1 MVEPSAESIAQQA
14 FDLGLLDERQLQ
26 EAWAAFGSR
35 NVKLDEFVQLLVRRE
50 FLTNYQVERLLKGD
64 RTGFFFG
71 DYKVLYLVGSGTFAR
86 VYRAVHKETGQVVAV
101 KVLRNRY
108 SDDPTQFGQ
117 FVREGRVG
125 CSLRHP
131 NIVPIYD
138 VISEGKT
145 HFLVMEFVEG
155 RNLREF
161 VKIRKKIEPV
171 EATRLMIDI
180 SEGLRYAFENGLT
193 HRDLKMSN
201 VLVSS
206 RGQAKLVDFGLAA
219 VDENLTDEVLA
230 DLPNT
235 RTIDYAA
242 LERATGVRKDDTR
255 SDIYFLGCIYYNM
268 LTGRPPLERNSRPHP
283 AVEQDAVP
291 RSQADPQG
299 RANHPRLGG
308 PGGQQ
313 VDDARSEPP
322 LPVARQDADRPGDRH
337 EAAPRQGRQR
347 RGAGLDR
354 HSDGQ
359 RPPRIG
365 RPGGGMS
372 NHPKSERSVM
382 VVESN
387 LQMQDIFRD
396 GFKRAG
402 YRVLL
407 TSDPDRALER
417 FRHSPDIAGSVVFS
431 AATWP
436 LGPGNVQRI
445 RREQGGPTHP
455 GGAAARRKPARLES
469 GSQNKRPPSRA
480 PNADQHEA
488 TPGSVG
494 ATRGPGA
501 GRLIA
506 GERSHGGYVR
516 SPSKPWTLSV
526 IPAWRNPV
534 VWTAL
539 DSACGNDARC
549 CFRLR

>member
-1 MVEPSAESIAQQA
+1 MVESSAESIAQRA

-35 NVKLDEFVQLLVRRE
+35 NVKPDEFVQLLVRRE

-86 VYRAVHKETGQVVAV
+86 VYRAVHKETGQVAAV

-108 SDDPTQFGQ
+108 SDAPTQFGQ

-138 VISEGKT
+138 VVSEGKT
-145 HFLVMEFVEG
+145 HFLVMAFVEG

-161 VKIRKKIEPV
+161 VKIRKKIQPL

-180 SEGLRYAFENGLT
+180 CEGMRYAFENGLT
-193 HRDLKMSN
+193 HRDLKMNN

-219 VDENLTDEVLA
+219 ADENLTDEVLA

-268 LTGRPPLERNSRPHP
+268 LTGRPPLRETRDRIQRLSKTRFLEVKPIRKAEPTISDSVALVVNKSMML
-283 AVEQDAVP
+283 
-291 RSQADPQG
+291 DPNRRYQSPG
-299 RANHPRLGG
+299 KMLIDLEIAMKRLRAKASSG
-308 PGGQQ
+308 
-313 VDDARSEPP
+313 
-322 LPVARQDADRPGDRH
+322 
-337 EAAPRQGRQR
+337 AAPASAGTRSGKDCLDSTR
-347 RGAGLDR
+347 READDQ
-354 HSDGQ
+354 S
-359 RPPRIG
+359 
-365 RPGGGMS
+365 
-372 NHPKSERSVM
+372 SEERRSVM

-387 LQMQDIFRD
+387 MQMQDIFRD

-417 FRHSPDIAGSVVFS
+417 FRHAPDIAGSVVFS
-431 AATWP
+431 AQQ
-436 LGPGNVQRI
+436 LGRSALEMFNEFGESKELQLTPAVLLLDENQHDWKSEARTTGHRVVLQMPI
-445 RREQGGPTHP
+445 SMKQLREALGQLVAP
-455 GGAAARRKPARLES
+455 E
-469 GSQNKRPPSRA
+469 PS
-480 PNADQHEA
+480 
-488 TPGSVG
+488 S
-494 ATRGPGA
+494 
-501 GRLIA
+501 
-506 GERSHGGYVR
+506 
-516 SPSKPWTLSV
+516 
-526 IPAWRNPV
+526 
-534 VWTAL
+534 
-539 DSACGNDARC
+539 
-549 CFRLR
+549 